1 MGNGY
6 VRQSS
11 ADIVQGNIVNAGPIN
26 NEFNA
31 LRDAFDGNLGHSHD
45 GTVGEGPL
53 INLTNAVT
61 GTLPAFNGGTGVTD
75 VADLP
80 VSDAVQEELDTID
93 DALEAIDGDLTQ
105 IATDMAT
112 LNTAL
117 GTVNTSITTHSA
129 RTDNPHSVTKA
140 QVGLANADNTSD
152 ADKPVSTATQTAI
165 TNSSSSVLSTIR
177 GGVATAGDTL
187 NKIWTALTSHTG
199 STNNPHGV
207 TKAQV
212 GLGNADNTS
221 DANKPVS
228 TATQTAL
235 NTKANTENAV
245 TGIGRTITGFSWDQ
259 IYVRMNDNSVRRA
272 VSDISGSARMAMHFN
287 PSGWP
292 IIRVDNSDFNVST
305 REYADST
312 ASVAQ
317 SAAQSFAATN
327 NNHDVREMRF
337 VLAQEVGMVAGWN
350 YYGADRPISG
360 IHLTNGM
367 PSHIRTSQLQGYSY
381 DRGWFAVAA

>member
-112 LNTAL
+112 LNTAV
-117 GTVNTSITTHSA
+117 GSNATAISTHSA

-152 ADKPVSTATQTAI
+152 ANKPVSTATQTAI
-165 TNSSSSVLSTIR
+165 TNSASNVLSTIR

-199 STNNPHGV
+199 STNNPHSV

-228 TATQTAL
+228 TATETAL
-235 NTKANTENAV
+235 NGKV
-245 TGIGRTITGFSWDQ
+245 TAGSGIVNLQQAPAGNWAQ
-259 IYVRMNDNSVRRA
+259 MYVGMSDNSVRKLVA
-272 VSDISGSARMAMHFN
+272 DISNNRMAMWWN
-287 PSGWP
+287 GSGWP
-292 IIRVDNSDFNVST
+292 VIRVDMTDVAVSS
-305 REYADST
+305 REYA
-312 ASVAQ
+312 ASSASAAQ
-317 SAAQSFAATN
+317 SAAQSFAADN
-327 NNHDVREMRF
+327 NNHDVREMRWI
-337 VLAQEVGMVAGWN
+337 LAQEVGVVAGWN

-360 IHLTNGM
+360 IGLTNGFI
-367 PSHIRTSQLQGYSY
+367 SHIRNSQLQGYSY